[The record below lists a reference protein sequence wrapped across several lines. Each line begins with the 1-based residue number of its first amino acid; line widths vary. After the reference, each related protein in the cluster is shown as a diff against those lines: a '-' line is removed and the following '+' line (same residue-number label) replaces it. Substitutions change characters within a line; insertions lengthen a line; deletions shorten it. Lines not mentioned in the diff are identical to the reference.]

1 MFSRNK
7 ILFNLN
13 ELIERMNIYDINRNS
28 FFDFDNHRKKTSS
41 HICLFILLN

>member
-13 ELIERMNIYDINRNS
+13 ELIECMNIYDINRNS
-28 FFDFDNHRKKTSS
+28 FFDFDNHRKKHPVTFVYS
-41 HICLFILLN
+41 FY